1 MFAFVAPAPLRRR
14 EAARCSR
21 FASGAGARYYAE
33 TLLIRR
39 KTVKKPALIL
49 FAVLL
54 AIALS
59 TPLLSAQD
67 NMSQGTMG
75 AQPNKAEMMAKLEK
89 ISTELQLSPA
99 QKQQMLPILKEEAPK
114 IQAIKSNTSLGPMQK
129 AMQLR
134 EIGQATDAKVM
145 PILSPEQYQKWQQM
159 RAQEKEQMMQKMENR
174 Q

>member
-1 MFAFVAPAPLRRR
+1 VTK
-14 EAARCSR
+14 
-21 FASGAGARYYAE
+21 YAI
-33 TLLIRR
+33 TL
-39 KTVKKPALIL
+39 
-49 FAVLL
+49 FVLL
-54 AIALS
+54 GIAVS

-75 AQPNKAEMMAKLEK
+75 AQPNKAEIMAKLEK
-89 ISTELQLSPA
+89 ISTALNLSPQ

-114 IQAIKSNTSLGPMQK
+114 LAAVKSNTSLGPLQK

-145 PILSPEQYQKWQQM
+145 PILNPEQQQKWQAM
-159 RAQEKEQMMQKMENR
+159 RQQEREQMMQKMENK